1 MDLFVNPKLSAPE
14 QVRPVDAHIG
24 KLLIDAGK
32 IDANDVK
39 RIIQVQKEQGLRFG
53 EAALQLRLVDSRDI
67 LRALS
72 VQFEYPYAPA
82 DSGLNRA
89 LVMASQPFSAR
100 SEAIRALRSQLL
112 LRWFG
117 GRRKLLAVTSARRGE
132 GSTEV
137 AANLAI
143 AYAQLGEKTLL
154 IDTDMREPGLYKMF
168 NFKEGAGLSGLL
180 AGRGSLFEAV
190 EYVDPIS
197 GLAVLCTG
205 AQPPNPQELL
215 SRPAFVSLLTEAS
228 ENYDVIILDTA
239 PALESADAQIV
250 SAVTGGALVVAR
262 RNTTRARDLRDI
274 GEQFSPIG
282 VAVVGTVMV
291 D

>member
-14 QVRPVDAHIG
+14 QVRPIDAHIG

-32 IDANDVK
+32 LNANDVK
-39 RIIQVQKEQGLRFG
+39 RIVALQKEQGLRFG
-53 EAALQLRLVDSRDI
+53 EAALSLRLVDSKDI

-82 DSGLNRA
+82 DSGLHRD
-89 LVMASQPFSAR
+89 LVMATQPFGAR
-100 SEAIRALRSQLL
+100 AEALRALRSQLM

-117 GRRKLLAVTSARRGE
+117 GRRKLLTVTSARRGE
-132 GSTEV
+132 GCSEV

-154 IDTDMREPGLYKMF
+154 IDTDMRTPGLHKLF
-168 NFKEGAGLSGLL
+168 SFKEGVGLSNLL

-190 EYVDPIS
+190 EYVDPIN

-215 SRPAFVSLLTEAS
+215 SRAAFVSLLTEAS
-228 ENYDVIILDTA
+228 ETYDVIILDTA

-250 SAVTGGALVVAR
+250 AAVTGGALVVAR
-262 RNTTRARDLRDI
+262 RNQTRSRDLQRVGD
-274 GEQFSPIG
+274 QFVPAG
-282 VAVVGTVMV
+282 VTVVGTVMV